1 MEINSLRLLL
11 AFFAG
16 IFLTLSG
23 SLSQNTTQN
32 SLASPSTLG
41 FDALAVFSV
50 LISHGFLTFFD
61 LGISLENFAF
71 ILFNIFYLCAIFFL
85 RHLKFESNKLDMKI
99 IILIGLG
106 FNLFIGALFSVVQ
119 FLFIATNTQFPTGL
133 WFGSFKYYHLSELIP
148 FMLVFIGVIFFLVKQ
163 LSSLRLLSIGVPF
176 AKGVGVNVGKTQKLS
191 LALSFYLTG
200 AVICYFGVFSFIS
213 LVFPHILRLLPFIK
227 SDMRKEFTIG
237 ALIGG
242 LIMLVLDFFVYN
254 FDFYGAE
261 LPVGMISSVLGSFA
275 LILLLS
281 RNYFKSLQ
289 K

>member
-16 IFLTLSG
+16 IFLTSSG

-41 FDALAVFSV
+41 FDAMAVFAV
-50 LISHGFLTFFD
+50 LVSHGLLTLFNLNIELTHFSFLIFNACFLLTF
-61 LGISLENFAF
+61 LCLKGISLKSAQ
-71 ILFNIFYLCAIFFL
+71 
-85 RHLKFESNKLDMKI
+85 LDMKI

-106 FNLFIGALFSVVQ
+106 FNLFIGAIFSVVQ
-119 FLFIATNTQFPTGL
+119 FLFIATNTKFPTGL
-133 WFGSFKYYHLSELIP
+133 WFGSFKFYQAIELLP
-148 FMLVFIGVIFFLVKQ
+148 FICVFLLLIIFLYKN
-163 LSSLRLLSIGVPF
+163 LSSLRLISIGIPF
-176 AKGVGVNVGKTQKLS
+176 AKGVGVEVAKTQRRS
-191 LALSFYLTG
+191 LFVAYYLTG
-200 AVICYFGVFSFIS
+200 VVICYFGVFSFIS

-242 LIMLVLDFFVYN
+242 LIMMLLDFLVYN

-261 LPVGMISSVLGSFA
+261 LPVGMISSVLGSFM
-275 LILLLS
+275 LISLLG